1 MPKAKVIR
9 QYKDKFTGVEN
20 RFNSIIELSEE
31 RFNFLVDKK
40 YVVPVESIE
49 DVPVKKKVKKNEG
62 STFES

>member
-20 RFNSIIELSEE
+20 RLNSIVELSEE